1 MIKYCPKVLE
11 FFIACT
17 SIPFAPP
24 TMTLHLANVGNCFI
38 VSEYANIFLV
48 GGHVIYWSQ
57 FDIFKPTLY

>member
-48 GGHVIYWSQ
+48 GEHVIY
-57 FDIFKPTLY
+57 